1 MVSCIHKITKLQIK
15 YSLAMIPMMQKLS
28 ILYPLKKG
36 KKWIFIFRREM
47 NDTVVYFRIYFYPLG
62 FSLILYFI
70 LIVNFFKKL

>member
-36 KKWIFIFRREM
+36 KNGSLF
-47 NDTVVYFRIYFYPLG
+47 LG
-62 FSLILYFI
+62 E
-70 LIVNFFKKL
+70 K